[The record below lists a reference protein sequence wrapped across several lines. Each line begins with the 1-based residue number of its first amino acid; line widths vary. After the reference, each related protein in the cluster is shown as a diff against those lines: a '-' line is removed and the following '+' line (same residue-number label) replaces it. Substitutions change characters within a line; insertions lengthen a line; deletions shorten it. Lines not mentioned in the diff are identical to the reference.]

1 MAYCSK
7 CGTQLSDGTN
17 FCPKCGTPCDSSFSQ
32 STGENGV
39 VEKKKSS
46 KVPIKALL
54 SVILIMALIGGGWL
68 VWKSLGNDYSLDGLA
83 KAVVNYDAVGSFHC
97 GRAHVI
103 KYTNTPDGGIVYKYG
118 YIDKM
123 GNEVIPCKYEGD
135 EMMDYEFHEG
145 LTAVSN
151 GQKYAYIDVDGKEIT
166 SFIYDEAGSF
176 SEGYAVVTKNE
187 KNYIIDT
194 SGKELIELK
203 YSPCIEEMFSEGLFP
218 VWGDDNIGFVNTK
231 GELVIPCKYSSDPG
245 IFFSEGLVNVSNGN
259 KFGYIDKTGKEVI
272 PFVYDYAH
280 PFSDGLAA
288 VNKDEKWFY
297 IDKSGK
303 KVLETNTD
311 CLGFEDGLA
320 VERSEDEHTYFYV
333 DKTGKKA
340 FDGKYDDASPFE
352 NGYARVGKKSGDGYL
367 YGMIDKTGKEVIP
380 CKYKNLHSLSEG
392 LALIQVEDTYGF
404 VDLHGK
410 STFDIEN
417 EEVKQL
423 VQQKIKEKEEKKRVE
438 EKKKRE
444 EEEKERKRIEEE
456 NKPINR
462 FYSLA
467 NQNQYAWVYQN
478 RSFDLGYAHVLY
490 FYPISKNEGYVSRVK
505 FNEDY
510 SGYFRGESVKTT
522 YKILDGETISFSVSG
537 TWNVSGDTW
546 SEHYNMKIEKDGDNI
561 ILVHKNPYGVILRF
575 RNVVPRMTDPLK

>member
-7 CGTQLSDGTN
+7 CGAQLSDGTN

-32 STGENGV
+32 SAGESGA
-39 VEKKKSS
+39 VEQKKSS
-46 KVPIKALL
+46 KVPIKVLL
-54 SVILIMALIGGGWL
+54 SVILVIALIGGGWL
-68 VWKSLGNDYSLDGLA
+68 VWKNLGNDYSLDGLA

-103 KYTNTPDGGIVYKYG
+103 KYTNTPDGGMVYKYG

-123 GNEVIPCKYEGD
+123 GNEVIPCKYEGN

-145 LTAVSN
+145 LTAVTN
-151 GQKYAYIDVDGKEIT
+151 GEGMAYIDVDGKEIT

-176 SEGYAVVTKNE
+176 SEGYAVVKKND
-187 KNYIIDT
+187 NYYIIDT
-194 SGKELIELK
+194 SGKELTELK
-203 YSPCIEEMFSEGLFP
+203 YIPCIEEVFSEGLFP
-218 VWGDDNIGFVNTK
+218 VWDDDKIGFVNTK
-231 GELVIPCKYSSDPG
+231 GELVIPRKYSSDPG

-259 KFGYIDKTGKEVI
+259 KCGYIDKTGKEVI
-272 PFVYDYAH
+272 PFIYDNAY

-333 DKTGKKA
+333 DKTGEKA
-340 FDGKYDDASPFE
+340 FDGKYDSAYPFE
-352 NGYARVGKKSGDGYL
+352 NGYACVGKKSGDEYL
-367 YGMIDKTGKEVIP
+367 YGVIDKTGKEVIP
-380 CKYKNLHSLSEG
+380 CMYKNLHSLSEG

-410 STFDIEN
+410 STFDVEN
-417 EEVKQL
+417 EEVKRL
-423 VQQKIKEKEEKKRVE
+423 VQQKMKEKEE
-438 EKKKRE
+438 KKRE

-456 NKPINR
+456 NKPNNR
-462 FYSLA
+462 FSSLA
-467 NQNQYAWVYQN
+467 KNDYVWITRHPAKTE
-478 RSFDLGYAHVLY
+478 VLY
-490 FYPISKNEGYVSRVK
+490 FYPANNSEGLVSSVMFPPND
-505 FNEDY
+505 FNSY
-510 SGYFRGESVKTT
+510 YFSGYSAISS
-522 YKILDGETISFSVSG
+522 YKIMNNTIVFTMSG
-537 TWNVSGDTW
+537 VAGLSRDEPW
-546 SEHYNMKIEKDGDNI
+546 SEQYVMDIENENGNI
-561 ILVHKNPYGVILRF
+561 RLVNHEKSGKNVIFEQRIK
-575 RNVVPRMTDPLK
+575 PIEDPLKRK

>member
-1 MAYCSK
+1 MSYCNK

-32 STGENGV
+32 SAGESGV
-39 VEKKKSS
+39 VEQKKSS

-54 SVILIMALIGGGWL
+54 SVILIIALIGGGWL
-68 VWKSLGNDYSLDGLA
+68 VWKNLGNDYSLDGLA

-103 KYTNTPDGGIVYKYG
+103 KYTDTPDGGMVYKYG

-203 YSPCIEEMFSEGLFP
+203 YSPCIDERFSEGLFP
-218 VWGDDNIGFVNTK
+218 VWGDEGIGFINTK
-231 GELVIPCKYSSDPG
+231 GELVIPCKYNSTEFG
-245 IFFSEGLVNVSNGN
+245 MCFSEGLAAVYDGN

-272 PFVYDYAH
+272 PFVYDNAY
-280 PFSDGLAA
+280 PFSEGLAA
-288 VNKDEKWFY
+288 VNKEEKWFY

-303 KVLETNTD
+303 SVLETNTD

-333 DKTGKKA
+333 YKTGKKA
-340 FDGKYDDASPFE
+340 FDGKYDSAYPFE

-380 CKYKNLHSLSEG
+380 CKYKNLYSLSEG

-410 STFDIEN
+410 STFDVEN

-423 VQQKIKEKEEKKRVE
+423 VQQKIKEKEEKKKAE

-444 EEEKERKRIEEE
+444 EEEKRRKYEEE
-456 NKPINR
+456 HGATGT

-467 NQNQYAWVYQN
+467 QNSKVWKYVNKTRFNDY
-478 RSFDLGYAHVLY
+478 YITLY
-490 FYPISKNEGYVSRVK
+490 FYPINRTRGNVSIVQYANNGRGGFMIFKQSKHCTYEISNDAITIGNSFGVAPYDDYDTRTLELTIVK
-505 FNEDY
+505 NND
-510 SGYFRGESVKTT
+510 
-522 YKILDGETISFSVSG
+522 FSVELH
-537 TWNVSGDTW
+537 DTD
-546 SEHYNMKIEKDGDNI
+546 SEWAWTFYMISPEFN
-561 ILVHKNPYGVILRF
+561 
-575 RNVVPRMTDPLK
+575 DPIK